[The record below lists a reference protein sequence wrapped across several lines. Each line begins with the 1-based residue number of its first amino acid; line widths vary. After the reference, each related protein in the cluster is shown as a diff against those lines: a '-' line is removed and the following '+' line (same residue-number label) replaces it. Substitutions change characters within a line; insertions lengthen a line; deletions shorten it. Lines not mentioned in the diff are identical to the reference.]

1 MRVLLVEDDREIAR
15 RLGEGLA
22 EAGFS
27 VEYAYTGP
35 DGLTFGMH
43 DAFDA
48 VILDLG
54 LPHMQ
59 GLDVLKGWRKEKRDF
74 PVLILTAR
82 GTWSEKVDGLN
93 AGADDYVTKPFHVPE
108 VVARINA
115 LIRRSAGLTSSVLS
129 HGDLALDTATG
140 KATYKGQQIDLT
152 AREFNMLNYFMHR
165 VGRIVSQ
172 NDLAE
177 HLYSTDENRESN
189 TIEVYVSR
197 LRRKISPEIIKT
209 IRGLGYRMD

>member
-22 EAGFS
+22 DAGFS

-35 DGLTFGMH
+35 DGLAFGMH

-54 LPHMQ
+54 LPHIQ
-59 GLDVLKGWRKEKRDF
+59 GVDVLKSWRKEKRDF

-93 AGADDYVTKPFHVPE
+93 ARGCRAHQCVDPAF
-108 VVARINA
+108 
-115 LIRRSAGLTSSVLS
+115 
-129 HGDLALDTATG
+129 
-140 KATYKGQQIDLT
+140 
-152 AREFNMLNYFMHR
+152 
-165 VGRIVSQ
+165 
-172 NDLAE
+172 
-177 HLYSTDENRESN
+177 
-189 TIEVYVSR
+189 SR
-197 LRRKISPEIIKT
+197 L
-209 IRGLGYRMD
+209 GLFGPPAR